1 MIATRKISIHKTR
14 QPNADFY
21 IWRNIMGKDRSI
33 EDTISENEY
42 TMRMKS
48 VSTNPQDDSPGD
60 SEADAGAEFEM
71 GLEYIPDERN
81 DFDIPTIKT
90 LKHPIKEIPDS
101 ANVGDSEAP
110 APWMD
115 RNTTSSTN

>member
-1 MIATRKISIHKTR
+1 
-14 QPNADFY
+14 
-21 IWRNIMGKDRSI
+21 MGKDRSI

-42 TMRMKS
+42 TMRIKS

-81 DFDIPTIKT
+81 DFDIPTIKI

-101 ANVGDSEAP
+101 ANVVDSEAP

-115 RNTTSSTN
+115 RSSSSSTY